1 MSQRG
6 VVELSAVA
14 AALADPG
21 MAAADVAQGGMAQ
34 GGFIDLAKVAA

>member
-21 MAAADVAQGGMAQ
+21 MAAALADAGMAQ